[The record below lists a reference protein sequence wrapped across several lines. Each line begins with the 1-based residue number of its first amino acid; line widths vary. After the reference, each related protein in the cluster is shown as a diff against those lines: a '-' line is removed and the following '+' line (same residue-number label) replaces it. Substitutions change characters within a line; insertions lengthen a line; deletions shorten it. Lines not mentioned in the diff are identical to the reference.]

1 MTDLKTRVMRSRF
14 IVFIAGLQIVPFGI
28 PYRFTCPKQP
38 HWQILSKHTCTHAR
52 NYTCLLDILTLEYRQ
67 NCKGPKIIAPG
78 SKYIWQ
84 PNFNRGECDGE
95 RYQPFIFRTE
105 GYSYCSFMKS
115 RCCSEGQATFSN
127 GSAKTDR
134 SCYCDSTRGY
144 FFVSSTLHDTY
155 CEPSEEDCL
164 CHKNVTETTTKIYKT
179 GWHNVDY
186 TTILPSVQSEV
197 MHNTVRDYDDNMYN
211 IRRNGNENARNDAA
225 CHVLV
230 MLILMLIIPYP
241 FAVFLMKIWPRCWIP
256 LFMFIQYFQNRSAK
270 NTDEERINTES
281 GTSNKNVSC
290 QNMLTGFE
298 KCVLLRYMS
307 TLSNIEILEFALILL
322 KKGLIRKYAYSCIES
337 CYKDINNQNMRYDV
351 VKNVLKMR
359 ADLRNV
365 VFVMYNIDN
374 KYKSCA
380 IQLFTTFKN
389 VLELRPVAVSK
400 VDVQDRTFIQ
410 AYFDVM
416 KKSVQKM
423 EMSNPVEYLSNLSQK
438 LQMRVNICNQSNERV
453 FTEMCD
459 KYIVLVALTIDA
471 LANKTN
477 EVDPEGN
484 LFNEIENIISRSSC
498 PDLSRCMLYGRK
510 AVALSFDGKQTE
522 GEGMVIRAREC
533 ADNIVP
539 CLETVDLYYKIVLF
553 RRAWYE
559 NNPENELEMIMN
571 YTNIARDILKD
582 MSGDLMLFWFRRFA
596 VRLLF
601 CYLGLGMRCRFIPN
615 YQIQPDYIQKSESLL
630 GQFDSKTAEIRI
642 QMFFYI
648 AKARLFHLKGD
659 IENAI
664 LNNDEAQKIARKGGY
679 SELKT
684 ILDNETIMREKS
696 WSLPSKHLQNHPF

>member
-1 MTDLKTRVMRSRF
+1 MVMPKRIDNV
-14 IVFIAGLQIVPFGI
+14 IVIALEDTF
-28 PYRFTCPKQP
+28 
-38 HWQILSKHTCTHAR
+38 LSV
-52 NYTCLLDILTLEYRQ
+52 Q
-67 NCKGPKIIAPG
+67 
-78 SKYIWQ
+78 
-84 PNFNRGECDGE
+84 
-95 RYQPFIFRTE
+95 
-105 GYSYCSFMKS
+105 
-115 RCCSEGQATFSN
+115 
-127 GSAKTDR
+127 
-134 SCYCDSTRGY
+134 
-144 FFVSSTLHDTY
+144 HDKY
-155 CEPSEEDCL
+155 CEPSEEDCS
-164 CHKNVTETTTKIYKT
+164 CHKNVTETITKIYQT

-197 MHNTVRDYDDNMYN
+197 MNYTVRDYDDHRYN

-230 MLILMLIIPYP
+230 LLILMLIIPYH
-241 FAVFLMKIWPRCWIP
+241 L
-256 LFMFIQYFQNRSAK
+256 NRSAENTIMV
-270 NTDEERINTES
+270 NTDEEQINMES
-281 GTSNKNVSC
+281 GTSNKIVSC

-307 TLSNIEILEFALILL
+307 TLSNIEIMEFALILL

-337 CYKDINNQNMRYDV
+337 CYKDINNPNMRSDV

-359 ADLRNV
+359 SDLRNV
-365 VFVMYNIDN
+365 VFVMYNFDN

-380 IQLFTTFKN
+380 IQLFATFKN
-389 VLELRPVAVSK
+389 VLELRPVTVSK

-438 LQMRVNICNQSNERV
+438 IQMRVNICNQSNERV
-453 FTEMCD
+453 LTEMCD

-510 AVALSFDGKQTE
+510 AVALSFNGKQKE

-533 ADNIVP
+533 AGNIVP

-559 NNPENELEMIMN
+559 NNPENELKMIMN
-571 YTNIARDILKD
+571 YTNIARDILID

-630 GQFDSKTAEIRI
+630 EQFDSKTAEIRI

-659 IENAI
+659 IENAFLI
-664 LNNDEAQKIARKGGY
+664 NDEAKKIARKGGY

-696 WSLPSKHLQNHPF
+696 FDCHVIPSKHYEI